1 MTASDLAKATSVPE
15 DVIALKFGIKTK
27 PIAGQEEPTT
37 LHGFMA
43 AQAAL
48 EDAAIP
54 ADDVD
59 LVIWCGAQH
68 KVYPCWLQ
76 PQCREQTRSN
86 PGLEFRYGSHVRFD
100 DGCHRC
106 SKIAHV
112 GSR

>member
-68 KVYPCWLQ
+68 KDYRAGCSLNVANRLGAIRAWSFDMEAMC
-76 PQCREQTRSN
+76 
-86 PGLEFRYGSHVRFD
+86 GSV
-100 DGCHRC
+100 
-106 SKIAHV
+106 
-112 GSR
+112 